1 MAVLVAGCKLPR
13 LLAGAFLW
21 LAAALATP
29 ALAVTGDML
38 YLTTDESSGAY
49 VSIGTPIINNGW
61 TAFQA
66 EALAEGMTPIDERGK
81 LSNATAALPITANTK
96 LLVVVTFNGII
107 NAARLAELTNAM
119 QTRPDTAIVIFSDG
133 CCQVASN
140 LQKLTQV
147 ASGIRPT
154 SWPAFALSAT
164 NYQPQYSAILN
175 IYSLYAS
182 TFSDAGL
189 SQINGEF
196 YTPINNVLPDYALYT
211 QTALTTAPPPT
222 TPINNVVGLF
232 IPQTASNNGQGA
244 CLFLTSDASEFGSGA
259 NFAGQH
265 TVIAKAFT
273 AAALDLNGAC
283 KQPVVGV
290 PDLWVSL
297 SMAELHGPSAG
308 TPTPSAITLTVG
320 NLHPP
325 GVIASADGKVEV
337 TLPTGLQLV
346 PGTLP
351 AGCTATTSVLLTCTL
366 PGLDAGDSKDFPF
379 EVIATAPVTN
389 ASILAEVS
397 NVTGE
402 INTANN
408 TYALTDVSTPAT
420 TPDLYAHLTG
430 VTELGVGIPSTVTL
444 TVANSSDPEAT
455 DALDGQVEVILPADL
470 QLSGN
475 PTGCPGT
482 VTLTAT
488 GFICKLNPLSRGA
501 STPAISF
508 EVVAPDP
515 IMTETSITA
524 VISQV
529 TGETNLANNTAMLHD
544 IVTPGPDLVVAVS
557 GPDTL
562 PVGTPSNMTL
572 TVINLDEPG
581 IFPSADGEVVDV
593 VLPGNLTLVVSSL
606 PTGCAATT
614 AGFHCTLAAMNPGD
628 SVTFP
633 FQVIA
638 TAPMTDAPIQ
648 ATVTWGLT
656 KQADHRATKLISA
669 ATRAIATAVPALGD
683 LTLALLALVL
693 ATAGIRY
700 RRTEGTGKGS

>member
-96 LLVVVTFNGII
+96 LLVVVTFNGVI
-107 NAARLAELTNAM
+107 NAARLAELTNAI
-119 QTRPDTAIVIFSDG
+119 QTRSDMAIVIFSDG

-175 IYSLYAS
+175 TYSLYAS

-189 SQINGEF
+189 SQIKGEF

-211 QTALTTAPPPT
+211 QTALTTAPPPA

-244 CLFLTSDASEFGSGA
+244 CMFLTSDASEFGSGA
-259 NFAGQH
+259 VFAGQH

-297 SMAELHGPSAG
+297 SMSELHGPTPG
-308 TPTPSAITLTVG
+308 TPSTITLTVG

-325 GVIASADGKVEV
+325 GVIASTDGKVEV
-337 TLPTGLQLV
+337 TLPAGLQLS
-346 PGTLP
+346 GTLP
-351 AGCTATTSVLLTCTL
+351 AGCTATTPVLLTCTL
-366 PGLDAGDSKDFPF
+366 PALDAGDSKDFPF
-379 EVIATAPVTN
+379 DVVATAAVTN
-389 ASILAEVS
+389 ASIVAEVS

-408 TYALTDVSTPAT
+408 TYALTGVSTPAV
-420 TPDLYAHLTG
+420 TPDLYAQLT
-430 VTELGVGIPSTVTL
+430 TATTDLGVGVPATVTL
-444 TVANSSDPEAT
+444 TVANSNDPQVTASS
-455 DALDGQVEVILPADL
+455 DGQVEVILPSDL
-470 QLSGN
+470 QLHGT
-475 PTGCPGT
+475 PTGCPGA
-482 VTLTAT
+482 VTITAT
-488 GFICKLNPLSRGA
+488 GFICKLSTLNRGA
-501 STPAISF
+501 STPSISF
-508 EVVAPDP
+508 AVVAPDP

-529 TGETNLANNTAMLHD
+529 TGETNLANNTAILHD

-562 PVGTPSNMTL
+562 PVGTPSNMKL
-572 TVINLDEPG
+572 TVTNLDEPG
-581 IFPSADGEVVDV
+581 IFPSANGEVVDV
-593 VLPGNLTLVVSSL
+593 VLPGNLTLVASSL
-606 PTGCAATT
+606 PAGCTATA

-628 SVTFP
+628 SVDFP

-638 TAPMTDAPIQ
+638 TTPMTDAPIQ
-648 ATVTWGLT
+648 ATVTWGLN
-656 KQADHRATKLISA
+656 KLADHRATKLISA
-669 ATRAIATAVPALGD
+669 ADAPAPASATPVPTLGEWA
-683 LTLALLALVL
+683 LALLALTL
-693 ATAGIRY
+693 AGGAAGSL
-700 RRTEGTGKGS
+700 RRKKNRI